1 MGLNKNLELLL
12 YERSFKRMKR
22 KATDQEKIVSNHMSN
37 KRLVSRLYKELLKL
51 NSLKNIH
58 TKNKENKTNNNKN
71 PQRKIQ
77 LENEQKI

>member
-1 MGLNKNLELLL
+1 
-12 YERSFKRMKR
+12 
-22 KATDQEKIVSNHMSN
+22 MSN

>member
-1 MGLNKNLELLL
+1 
-12 YERSFKRMKR
+12 
-22 KATDQEKIVSNHMSN
+22 MSN

-77 LENEQKI
+77 LENEQRIWPNISPEKIYR